1 MSVKYWGVAGFCA
14 LTAWPVMQAHAQMA
28 GTYNETQAN
37 GANFSLT
44 VTQKKNTF
52 ELSGLGVGITTTCPD
67 DEAIN
72 EDTGIGF
79 EPVPI
84 PKPKFTFELLA
95 NPELYV
101 KAVMVF
107 DDATQSVS
115 GTVTSYVPAL
125 DEFTKHPRKS
135 ETCISSQPFTATLG
149 AEAKTIGRKPKIVI
163 Y

>member
-1 MSVKYWGVAGFCA
+1 MDA
-14 LTAWPVMQAHAQMA
+14 QAQMV
-28 GTYNETQAN
+28 GTYNGTQAN
-37 GANFSLT
+37 GATFSLT

-52 ELSGLGVGITTTCPD
+52 ELSGLGVGITTKCPD
-67 DEAIN
+67 GEAVN

-84 PKPKFTFELLA
+84 PQPKFTFELLA

-101 KAVMVF
+101 KVAMLF
-107 DDATQSVS
+107 DDGTQSVS

-125 DEFTKHPRKS
+125 DIFTKHPRKS
-135 ETCISSQPFTATLG
+135 ETCISSQKFTATLG
-149 AEAKTIGRKPKIVI
+149 AEAKISNRKPKIVI